1 MGRQPCC
8 EKVGLKRGPWSTEE
22 DRKLVNFISRHGHG
36 CWREVPKLAG
46 LLRCGKSCRLRWTN
60 YLRPDLKRG
69 QLSDAEEKLI
79 IDLHAAIG
87 NRWSRIAAQL
97 PGRTDNEIKNYWNTR
112 IKKKLKQMGI
122 DPSTHKPLCEVMDE
136 QNKSAATSL
145 TPINHVQRAAA
156 HTDITSKQ
164 IVADASSCTF
174 SHNITCM
181 STMEE
186 HSELGSAREL
196 SKREKMEL
204 ESREAHMKVEK
215 MRAALQAFNSRSPS
229 ASVIS
234 SPNSVITHANHPHRN
249 TDFEDS
255 SESSSLI
262 IPHNLKAS
270 LPTSTFSD
278 YLSYTQNA
286 HFEAHNSSHI
296 HFNPTQLSPYVA
308 QKLQANDD
316 MEYITDFKPLIYT
329 HGGNQSDVHD
339 LAQVP
344 SYAIASSRGTCKDTV
359 TMEWP
364 ENQQAIPASLATYY
378 VEPTCSMHL
387 EYLATTLHCDQL
399 PQGHYRGV
407 EGNSHMAGPQ
417 QEVPLNPLL
426 SNSLWDGSSWTM
438 VMQQLLEEGS
448 MLPRIM
454 NPIIDNSSKIPPSC
468 NMMPSSFEAQK
479 LACMLDDI

>member
-8 EKVGLKRGPWSTEE
+8 EKVGLKRGPWSAEE
-22 DRKLVNFISRHGHG
+22 DRKLVTFISHHGHG

-122 DPSTHKPLCEVMDE
+122 DPNTHKPLSEVVDE
-136 QNKSAATSL
+136 QSKSVITCFTPADHPQAGSAAA
-145 TPINHVQRAAA
+145 PC
-156 HTDITSKQ
+156 TDISSKSSL
-164 IVADASSCTF
+164 DTSSCAF
-174 SHNITCM
+174 RRNIQEQACTAA
-181 STMEE
+181 EE
-186 HSELGSAREL
+186 DNKGSVKEL

-204 ESREAHMKVEK
+204 ESREAHMKLEK

-249 TDFEDS
+249 ADFEDS

-262 IPHNLKAS
+262 MPSNLRTS
-270 LPTSTFSD
+270 LAIATSFPDS
-278 YLSYTQNA
+278 LSYTQNTQ
-286 HFEAHNSSHI
+286 FEAHNPSHMHPHCLQISSYI
-296 HFNPTQLSPYVA
+296 A
-308 QKLQANDD
+308 QNLQATDQMD
-316 MEYITDFKPLIYT
+316 YINEFKPLISMC
-329 HGGNQSDVHD
+329 GSN
-339 LAQVP
+339 P
-344 SYAIASSRGTCKDTV
+344 SGLSQGPSHAMASSRGVCEHTLSA
-359 TMEWP
+359 EWAT
-364 ENQQAIPASLATYY
+364 QQALPPTSAAFDVL
-378 VEPTCSMHL
+378 EPTSSSMHF
-387 EYLATTLHCDQL
+387 ECSSTTQCEL
-399 PQGHYRGV
+399 PQSYYRTGV
-407 EGNSHMAGPQ
+407 DESPHMAP
-417 QEVPLNPLL
+417 QEVPLNPLF
-426 SNSLWDGSSWTM
+426 SSSLWDGSWTLM
-438 VMQQLLEEGS
+438 MQHLFEESS
-448 MLPRIM
+448 MFPRIT
-454 NPIIDNSSKIPPSC
+454 NSIIVDNSQKVPPSC
-468 NMMPSSFEAQK
+468 NMISSSYEAQR

>member
-22 DRKLVNFISRHGHG
+22 DRKLVTFISRHGHG

-122 DPSTHKPLCEVMDE
+122 DPSTHKPLCEAIDDHM
-136 QNKSAATSL
+136 NKSAVITSL
-145 TPINHVQRAAA
+145 NSSNQALQPSARIDVSSSRQSAF
-156 HTDITSKQ
+156 
-164 IVADASSCTF
+164 DATSCTF
-174 SHNITCM
+174 GHTIT
-181 STMEE
+181 STTMEE
-186 HSELGSAREL
+186 DSKGSFKEL

-229 ASVIS
+229 GSVIS
-234 SPNSVITHANHPHRN
+234 SPNSVITHANHPHMRS
-249 TDFEDS
+249 TDFEES

-262 IPHNLKAS
+262 IPTNLKTSMA
-270 LPTSTFSD
+270 LPTSTFPE

-286 HFEAHNSSHI
+286 QFEGHNSSYI
-296 HFNPTQLSPYVA
+296 LSDPTQFSSYIA
-308 QKLQANDD
+308 QKLQENDH
-316 MEYITDFKPLIYT
+316 MEYINDLKPLISI
-329 HGGNQSDVHD
+329 HGSNPSGVHA
-339 LAQVP
+339 LSMPLQ
-344 SYAIASSRGTCKDTV
+344 AITSSRGACEHAL
-359 TMEWP
+359 MPEWSAM
-364 ENQQAIPASLATYY
+364 QQALPTNLAAYNY
-378 VEPTCSMHL
+378 VEPTSNVENPAITKSEL
-387 EYLATTLHCDQL
+387 L
-399 PQGHYRGV
+399 QGHYYRGV
-407 EGNSHMAGPQ
+407 DETSHMAP
-417 QEVPLNPLL
+417 QEVPML
-426 SNSLWDGSSWTM
+426 SSSPWDGSSWTLM
-438 VMQQLLEEGS
+438 MQQLLEES
-448 MLPRIM
+448 SYVLPRIM
-454 NPIIDNSSKIPPSC
+454 NPIIDNSVKAPPPPC
-468 NMMPSSFEAQK
+468 NMLSSSSYEAQR
-479 LACMLDDI
+479 LAYMLEEI